1 MKPLEQE
8 FHYYLA
14 YKDKLV
20 EQYNGK
26 YIVIQGTEVLG
37 AYDEELEAVQEALK
51 QGLEPGKFFV
61 KKCEKDPEVQVF
73 HSRVRVENVI

>member
-1 MKPLEQE
+1 
-8 FHYYLA
+8 
-14 YKDKLV
+14 
-20 EQYNGK
+20 
-26 YIVIQGTEVLG
+26 VIQGTEVLG

-51 QGLEPGKFFV
+51 QGLEPGTFFV